1 MQSHSAAKFGRAD
14 VDISGEES
22 IIPTLNQLT
31 PTAIVWWV
39 FLLSLAMYGI
49 FAIDKR
55 VAIKQRSRISERTL
69 LALALALA
77 GRWPGG
83 FLRQQLPRH
92 QTRKVSF
99 LVRFWIAA
107 ECNTAF
113 VVWALV

>member
-22 IIPTLNQLT
+22 IILTLNQLT

-69 LALALALA
+69 LALALA

-83 FLRQQLPRH
+83 FLRQQLLRH
-92 QTRKVSF
+92 KTRKVSF
-99 LVRFWIAA
+99 LVRF
-107 ECNTAF
+107 
-113 VVWALV
+113 